1 MSNIDNFDTPKYKNL
16 STYLNVEEIT
26 SINRVEILS
35 NLLVEKRKYRV
46 EDGRDKVVCF
56 CGHKI
61 KNYQYIHNKLNG
73 EKLFAGSSCVHIF
86 DICNP
91 TCRTFIDRQY
101 YSNFSNLFGSGE
113 FINIEDWGEYTKS
126 CLYQYLSD
134 CTIENYN
141 SLLEIYKNY
150 DDIIKLISENY
161 SIIQTNRRW
170 ERMMEENRERELEEN
185 IERERLEEERI
196 LEENR
201 ERQRLEEERMM
212 EENREREHLENERK
226 RTNFI
231 TELERELKWRTF
243 KKNKKLIDNKN
254 RVISQLK
261 ENNNFIKNIKT
272 KVKNHILPELIE
284 CPIVIQQRIKQN
296 DYDRKKELLQD
307 KKWNMFIKTKMYIN
321 NNPIC
326 KYRREDWKQTDAY
339 KNFTDY

>member
-16 STYLNVEEIT
+16 ATYLNVEEIT

-91 TCRTFIDRQY
+91 TCRTFIDKQF

-161 SIIQTNRRW
+161 SIIETNRRC
-170 ERMMEENRERELEEN
+170 ERMMEENRERE
-185 IERERLEEERI
+185 RLEEERK

-201 ERQRLEEERMM
+201 RLREELQRVAVYHTSIEIK
-212 EENREREHLENERK
+212 NRLLNELK
-226 RTNFI
+226 
-231 TELERELKWRTF
+231 RELSWRTF
-243 KKNKKLIDNKN
+243 KKEQIPIDNMD

-261 ENNNFIKNIKT
+261 KNNNFIKNIKT
-272 KVKNHILPELIE
+272 LVKNHILPELIE
-284 CPIVIQQRIKQN
+284 CSMVIQQRIKQN

-326 KYRREDWKQTDAY
+326 KYRREDWKQTDVY